1 MSDEI
6 MANEGTETSESTQE
20 TVEQKTYT
28 QEEFDRHMAGLKNS
42 LAKKFEKQYADL
54 GDPEELRQLKAEAEK
69 RKQQEQI
76 NRGEF
81 EKTLQELAQK
91 KDEEIQKR
99 DQVIREYRV
108 NTPLLNAAAQHGSVN
123 PEQVR
128 TLLSNRVR
136 LDDSGE
142 TQVLDE
148 NGNVRYSDSGEP
160 LGVDS
165 LVREFLDSNPHFRV
179 AQPATTNTRSS
190 VSAETVDQFD
200 VSRLDMTNPQHRKMY
215 KEAKSKGLV

>member
-1 MSDEI
+1 MSEEI
-6 MANEGTETSESTQE
+6 MVNEGTETSESTQE

-54 GDPEELRQLKAEAEK
+54 GDPEELRKLKSEAEK
-69 RKQQEQI
+69 RKVEEQI

-142 TQVLDE
+142 TQVLDDA
-148 NGNVRYSDSGEP
+148 GNVRYTDSGEP
-160 LGVDS
+160 LGVDQ

-190 VSAETVDQFD
+190 VSADRVDQFD